1 MGMGKSP
8 ERTVSRVSGVI
19 EELDGSWSGS
29 CIGPCAVQHVVCCRG
44 RPGWRPRGSH
54 LTHGA
59 RLTAPRAGGEPV
71 FWIVHLVGA
80 LPPGRD
86 HLSQGVFIALSPAG
100 LLLPVRP
107 YFRARGDTGE
117 HR

>member
-1 MGMGKSP
+1 VAEVGQGGDR
-8 ERTVSRVSGVI
+8 E
-19 EELDGSWSGS
+19 
-29 CIGPCAVQHVVCCRG
+29 G
-44 RPGWRPRGSH
+44 RH

-71 FWIVHLVGA
+71 FWIVHLVGG

-86 HLSQGVFIALSPAG
+86 HLHQDVFIALSLVG

-107 YFRARGDTGE
+107 YFRARGDAGE
-117 HR
+117 QR